1 MACFQGAY
9 RLMQLDHT
17 QTYTT
22 EAPSIRPQRIVSVD
36 LLRGLAMILMA
47 LDHTRDYFSGLPFPP
62 EDLNHTFGALF
73 FTRVITHLGAP
84 VFYLLTGTGAYLSVA
99 RGKTVRDVSRFFWT
113 RGLWLIFLELTV
125 VRFAW
130 DFTFN
135 CAPVLQT
142 FWALGWSMIV
152 MALIVRLP
160 TIWIGV
166 LGMAIIGLHNLL
178 DSVSPGSLGNAAG
191 LWNFLHVPGLLSI
204 TPQISVLVGYTLIPW
219 VGVMAAGYALGALL
233 EKPDRRKRIFL
244 LGVGLTLAFFIL
256 RFINLY
262 GNGDPSQPSFFPWTV
277 GPWKFQASPTLSVIA
292 FFNTLKYPPSLD
304 HLLQALGPALIILAG
319 LDGLRA
325 ERGLGRILLVFGR
338 VPLFFYVLHVF
349 LIHTSAVLV
358 GLLFH
363 QPVAWLW
370 QGDFVLSHAPAT
382 YGHPLVFVYATCV
395 LVLAILYVPCKW
407 YAAFKSRHRDWPLL
421 SYV

>member
-1 MACFQGAY
+1 ME
-9 RLMQLDHT
+9 LEHS
-17 QTYTT
+17 QTYITK
-22 EAPSIRPQRIVSVD
+22 ASSLRPQRIVSVD
-36 LLRGLAMILMA
+36 LLRGLAMMLMV
-47 LDHTRDYFSGLPFPP
+47 LDHTREYFSGLPFPP

-84 VFYLLTGTGAYLSVA
+84 IFYLLTGTGAYLSVA
-99 RGKTVRDVSRFFWT
+99 RGKTVREVSRFFWT

-135 CAPVLQT
+135 SAPVVQT
-142 FWALGWSMIV
+142 FWALGWSMFA

-166 LGMAIIGLHNLL
+166 LGAAIIGLHNLL
-178 DSVSPGSLGNAAG
+178 DSVSPGSLGPAAG
-191 LWNFLHVPGLLSI
+191 LWTFLHVPGLLSI
-204 TPQISVLVGYTLIPW
+204 TPHISVLVGYTLIPW

-233 EKPDRRKRIFL
+233 ERPDRRKRIFL
-244 LGVGLTLAFFIL
+244 LGVGLTLAFFLL
-256 RFINLY
+256 RFLNLY

-277 GPWKFQASPTLSVIA
+277 GPWKFQASPSLTVIA
-292 FFNTLKYPPSLD
+292 FLNTLKYPPSLE
-304 HLLQALGPALIILAG
+304 HLLMALGPALIILAG
-319 LDGLRA
+319 LDSFRA
-325 ERGLGRILLVFGR
+325 ERGLARIMLVFGR

-363 QPVAWLW
+363 QPVSWLW
-370 QGDFVLSHAPAT
+370 QGEFVLSHAPAT
-382 YGHPLVFVYATCV
+382 YGHPLIFVYAIF
-395 LVLAILYVPCKW
+395 LLMLAILYLPCKW
-407 YAAFKSRHRDWPLL
+407 YAAFKGRHRDWPLL